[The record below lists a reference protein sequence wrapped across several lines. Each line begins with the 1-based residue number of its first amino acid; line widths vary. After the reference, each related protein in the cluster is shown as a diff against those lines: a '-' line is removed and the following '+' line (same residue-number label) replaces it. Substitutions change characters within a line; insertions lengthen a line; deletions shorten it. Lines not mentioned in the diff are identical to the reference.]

1 MSEFEPP
8 SGRRATPEEEDF
20 GAKYAESN
28 PISVALL
35 NRYFEAVQ
43 KLTDSAAATTSE
55 LIRAMEIGCG
65 EGHSTARLR
74 GILPPD
80 VSFEASEFVS
90 DQVVLAQANNPGLT
104 ITNDDVYDLQRDD
117 ESLDLV
123 YLLEVLEHLDD
134 PRAALSEIARVLRPA
149 GFLIL
154 GVPREPLW
162 RVLNMSRLRYLRHW
176 GNTPGHLQHWS
187 AGGVTKFIGL
197 NFGPVVEVTRP
208 VPWTILL
215 ARKR

>member
-28 PISVALL
+28 PISIGLL
-35 NRYFEAVQ
+35 NRYFDAVQ
-43 KLTDSAAATTSE
+43 KLTTSALTVRPGLSSAF
-55 LIRAMEIGCG
+55 EIGCG

-74 GILPPD
+74 NILASD
-80 VSFEASEFVS
+80 ITFEASEYVP
-90 DQVVLAQANNPGLT
+90 DQVPVAQANNPGLT
-104 ITNDDVYDLQRDD
+104 IRNDDVYDIHRED

-123 YLLEVLEHLDD
+123 YLLEVLEHLDE
-134 PRAALSEIARVLRPA
+134 PTLALREIARVLNPA
-149 GFLIL
+149 GLLIL

-187 AGGVTKFIGL
+187 SGGISKFVES
-197 NFGPVVEVTRP
+197 NFGPVVEITRP
-208 VPWTILL
+208 IPWTILL